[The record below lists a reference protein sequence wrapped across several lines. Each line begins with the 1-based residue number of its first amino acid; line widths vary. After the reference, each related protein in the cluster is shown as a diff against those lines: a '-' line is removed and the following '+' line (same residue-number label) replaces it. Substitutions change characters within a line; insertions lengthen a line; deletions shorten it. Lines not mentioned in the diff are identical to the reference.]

1 MVVAPPPGEGVV
13 SLTLHLKWPLVGV
26 LIVPGWSCSYRSVC
40 SRRIP
45 GICSAAIFSGSEE
58 EVAIVGTPGTKGARG
73 CTSREI
79 FVGRPLRLMDFV
91 RRLFEQVSFC
101 MGLGLDL
108 DLDLGVG
115 VSGGVGVVMGVG
127 GGGRKCS

>member
-13 SLTLHLKWPLVGV
+13 SLALPLKWPLDEV
-26 LIVPGWSCSYRSVC
+26 LIVPGWGCSCRSVC
-40 SRRIP
+40 PRRVP

-58 EVAIVGTPGTKGARG
+58 EVAIVGTPGAMEAWG
-73 CTSREI
+73 CTTREV
-79 FVGRPLRLMDFV
+79 FVGRPLRLMDFAM
-91 RRLFEQVSFC
+91 RLFEQVSFC
-101 MGLGLDL
+101 LGLGL

-115 VSGGVGVVMGVG
+115 VSEGVGVVMGVE

>member
-13 SLTLHLKWPLVGV
+13 SLALPLKWPLVEV
-26 LIVPGWSCSYRSVC
+26 LIVPGWGCSCRSVC
-40 SRRIP
+40 PRRVP

-58 EVAIVGTPGTKGARG
+58 EVAIVGTPGTRGAWG
-73 CTSREI
+73 CMPREI
-79 FVGRPLRLMDFV
+79 FVGRLLRLMDFV
-91 RRLFEQVSFC
+91 RQLFEQVSFC
-101 MGLGLDL
+101 MGL

-115 VSGGVGVVMGVG
+115 VSEGVGVVMGVE